1 MVKPNDSL
9 GLVQGVV
16 TDPKVVADVSNLT
29 NVVKDEKVNDIL
41 TYQKDMTDDIP
52 NEKLVTD
59 HLGII
64 SEEYLKK
71 EENLETKD

>member
-1 MVKPNDSL
+1 MVKSD
-9 GLVQGVV
+9 
-16 TDPKVVADVSNLT
+16 DPLDQ
-29 NVVKDEKVNDIL
+29 KVNNIL
-41 TYQKDMTDDIP
+41 TYQKDMTEDMP

>member
-1 MVKPNDSL
+1 MVKSND
-9 GLVQGVV
+9 
-16 TDPKVVADVSNLT
+16 K
-29 NVVKDEKVNDIL
+29 
-41 TYQKDMTDDIP
+41 KDMTEDIP

-64 SEEYLKK
+64 PEEHLKR